1 MVMTFIM
8 TFFILVGLG
17 VILSIEKDPKD
28 LESGILWID
37 RHVEQS
43 LKSSLIV
50 NINYIHVRIT
60 IIVVAHG

>member
-1 MVMTFIM
+1 MTFIM